1 VHKCIFIN
9 FFTESGFRIKLHW
22 TTEVQTYNEVT
33 PAGMLHVK
41 FSLFDSSIVA
51 SPQANCMQ
59 HSQLQASDSTDVA
72 GTKVYTS
79 VRYSLAHPDLRAVR
93 SPQNLY
99 LLVSFSFFLIPFLV
113 LVDSENS
120 DSVLH
125 ALFLCSNPLTASDFE
140 R

>member
-1 VHKCIFIN
+1 
-9 FFTESGFRIKLHW
+9 
-22 TTEVQTYNEVT
+22 
-33 PAGMLHVK
+33 
-41 FSLFDSSIVA
+41 
-51 SPQANCMQ
+51 MQ
-59 HSQLQASDSTDVA
+59 HSHLQASDSAAVA

-79 VRYSLAHPDLRAVR
+79 VRYSLAPPDLQAVR

-125 ALFLCSNPLTASDFE
+125 AVFLCSNPLTASDFE